1 MSTRKYLIAG
11 NWKMNKTAAEGAEL
25 AKAIV
30 AAVGKETAVNVV
42 VAPTFTSLDAVA
54 KVLEGS
60 NVVLGAQNVH
70 PKASGAY
77 TGEIA
82 ANMLRQF
89 FVGYVI
95 LGHSERRQY
104 FGETDAF
111 VNEKVLATLANNM
124 RPILCVGETLEEREA
139 GKTIEL
145 VTTQVRE
152 GLKGVKPEQ
161 ADAVVVAYEPIWAIG
176 TGKTATPAMAQEVHA
191 AIRVELKKVLGAAQ
205 AEKVRIL
212 YGGSMKPSNAAE
224 LMSEPDIDGGLI
236 GGAALE
242 APSFVALVEAAKKQG

>member
-30 AAVGKETAVNVV
+30 AAVGKETSVNVV
-42 VAPTFTSLDAVA
+42 VCPTFTSLDAVS

-60 NVVLGAQNVH
+60 NVVLGAQNMH

-104 FGETDAF
+104 FAETDAF

-145 VTTQVRE
+145 ITAQVRE

-161 ADAVVVAYEPIWAIG
+161 SDAVVVAYEPIWAIG

-212 YGGSMKPSNAAE
+212 YGGSMKPSNAVE
-224 LMSEPDIDGGLI
+224 LLAEPDIDGGLI

-242 APSFVALVEAAKKQG
+242 AASFVALVEAAKQ